1 MYKLA
6 LDHLLERYAIH
17 GDEKVVEDFITSIKE
32 DLEWNDS
39 KTLEFLNFANSK
51 KSSAMD
57 SYRII
62 QGDKGLEEFRTELY
76 EKYRA

>member
-6 LDHLLERYAIH
+6 LDHLLERYALH
-17 GDEKVVEDFITSIKE
+17 GDGKLVEDFINSIKD
-32 DLEWNDS
+32 DLEWNES
-39 KTLEFLNFANSK
+39 KTLEFMNFGKSK

-62 QGDKGLEEFRTELY
+62 QGDKGLEEFRNELY